1 MDNMDNIL
9 LYNKILKNYNNTQYP
24 FNLIENIK
32 DNVINT
38 RNEIELE
45 YSKDLNIYK
54 NKENANKIGKSEKK
68 IRIYMY

>member
-1 MDNMDNIL
+1 MDNIL

-54 NKENANKIGKSEKK
+54 NKENTNKIGKSEKK
-68 IRIYMY
+68 ICIYMY

>member
-54 NKENANKIGKSEKK
+54 NKENTNKIGKSEKK
-68 IRIYMY
+68 ICIYMY

>member
-1 MDNMDNIL
+1 MNNIF
-9 LYNKILKNYNNTQYP
+9 LYNKILKNYNNTYYP

-54 NKENANKIGKSEKK
+54 DINIHSKNKIGKSEKNIK
-68 IRIYMY
+68 IYMY

>member
-1 MDNMDNIL
+1 MDNIL

-54 NKENANKIGKSEKK
+54 NKENINKIGKSEKK

>member
-38 RNEIELE
+38 RNEIELV

-54 NKENANKIGKSEKK
+54 NKENTNKIGKSEKK
-68 IRIYMY
+68 ICIYMY

>member
-1 MDNMDNIL
+1 MDNIL

-54 NKENANKIGKSEKK
+54 NKENINKIGKSEKK
-68 IRIYMY
+68 ICIYMY

>member
-54 NKENANKIGKSEKK
+54 NKENINKIGKSEKK
-68 IRIYMY
+68 ICIYMY

>member
-1 MDNMDNIL
+1 MDTYF

-32 DNVINT
+32 DNTINT

-54 NKENANKIGKSEKK
+54 NKENTNKIGKSEKK
-68 IRIYMY
+68 ICIYMY